1 MGVCKNLFVL
11 SRAVIKDVRARRC
24 QFANASASPT
34 PKATV
39 VSKTRIGRETTR
51 HTLNSRSE
59 VP

>member
-34 PKATV
+34 EGEYSTKKQGLLERKV
-39 VSKTRIGRETTR
+39 GI
-51 HTLNSRSE
+51 L
-59 VP
+59 